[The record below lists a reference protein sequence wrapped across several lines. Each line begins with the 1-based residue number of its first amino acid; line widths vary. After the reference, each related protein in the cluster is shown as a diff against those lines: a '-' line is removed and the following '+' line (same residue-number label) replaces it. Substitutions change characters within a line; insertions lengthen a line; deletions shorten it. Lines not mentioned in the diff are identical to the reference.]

1 MGNMGPGGEPVTVF
15 ISFEIKLIMA
25 VVSPDP
31 LHLQEWMEWALAT
44 WGGEWGEEVEEEE
57 VVCTKK
63 QTCVTVDSGPFE
75 KLNSVFSDV
84 GMDNFGG
91 MNNNM
96 DRFGSSGVGR
106 MNGEFWDALNTLSQ
120 TGNTSTFSQV
130 FLIVSSLAL
139 LEMDRGIG
147 GAFDR
152 EFGRNEMGM
161 SRNNFGD
168 SFERGMG

>member
-1 MGNMGPGGEPVTVF
+1 MSCSR
-15 ISFEIKLIMA
+15 IL
-25 VVSPDP
+25 
-31 LHLQEWMEWALAT
+31 W
-44 WGGEWGEEVEEEE
+44 
-57 VVCTKK
+57 
-63 QTCVTVDSGPFE
+63 
-75 KLNSVFSDV
+75 
-84 GMDNFGG
+84 
-91 MNNNM
+91 
-96 DRFGSSGVGR
+96 
-106 MNGEFWDALNTLSQ
+106 TLRQ
-120 TGNTSTFSQV
+120 AGNTSTFSRV

>member
-1 MGNMGPGGEPVTVF
+1 MRWT
-15 ISFEIKLIMA
+15 A
-25 VVSPDP
+25 
-31 LHLQEWMEWALAT
+31 
-44 WGGEWGEEVEEEE
+44 
-57 VVCTKK
+57 
-63 QTCVTVDSGPFE
+63 
-75 KLNSVFSDV
+75 
-84 GMDNFGG
+84 
-91 MNNNM
+91 
-96 DRFGSSGVGR
+96 
-106 MNGEFWDALNTLSQ
+106 
-120 TGNTSTFSQV
+120 GNTWTFSWV

>member
-1 MGNMGPGGEPVTVF
+1 
-15 ISFEIKLIMA
+15 
-25 VVSPDP
+25 
-31 LHLQEWMEWALAT
+31 
-44 WGGEWGEEVEEEE
+44 
-57 VVCTKK
+57 
-63 QTCVTVDSGPFE
+63 
-75 KLNSVFSDV
+75 
-84 GMDNFGG
+84 MDNFGG

-106 MNGEFWDALNTLSQ
+106 MNGELVWDALDTLRQ
-120 TGNTSTFSQV
+120 PGNTSTFSRV

>member
-1 MGNMGPGGEPVTVF
+1 
-15 ISFEIKLIMA
+15 
-25 VVSPDP
+25 
-31 LHLQEWMEWALAT
+31 
-44 WGGEWGEEVEEEE
+44 
-57 VVCTKK
+57 
-63 QTCVTVDSGPFE
+63 
-75 KLNSVFSDV
+75 
-84 GMDNFGG
+84 MDNFGG

-96 DRFGSSGVGR
+96 ERFGSSGVGR
-106 MNGEFWDALNTLSQ
+106 MNGELFWGALDALRRA
-120 TGNTSTFSQV
+120 GNTSTFSRV

>member
-1 MGNMGPGGEPVTVF
+1 MRWT
-15 ISFEIKLIMA
+15 
-25 VVSPDP
+25 
-31 LHLQEWMEWALAT
+31 LAT
-44 WGGEWGEEVEEEE
+44 A
-57 VVCTKK
+57 
-63 QTCVTVDSGPFE
+63 
-75 KLNSVFSDV
+75 
-84 GMDNFGG
+84 
-91 MNNNM
+91 
-96 DRFGSSGVGR
+96 GST
-106 MNGEFWDALNTLSQ
+106 W
-120 TGNTSTFSQV
+120 TFSWV

>member
-1 MGNMGPGGEPVTVF
+1 MAA
-15 ISFEIKLIMA
+15 A
-25 VVSPDP
+25 VVRIKECIIRAAVYYTR
-31 LHLQEWMEWALAT
+31 L
-44 WGGEWGEEVEEEE
+44 
-57 VVCTKK
+57 KF
-63 QTCVTVDSGPFE
+63 FE
-75 KLNSVFSDV
+75 TENFVFSVV

-106 MNGEFWDALNTLSQ
+106 MNGKQFWDSLGTLRQ
-120 TGNTSTFSQV
+120 PRNTSLFSRV

>member
-1 MGNMGPGGEPVTVF
+1 
-15 ISFEIKLIMA
+15 
-25 VVSPDP
+25 
-31 LHLQEWMEWALAT
+31 
-44 WGGEWGEEVEEEE
+44 
-57 VVCTKK
+57 
-63 QTCVTVDSGPFE
+63 
-75 KLNSVFSDV
+75 
-84 GMDNFGG
+84 MDNFGG

-106 MNGEFWDALNTLSQ
+106 MNGELFWDALDTLRQ
-120 TGNTSTFSQV
+120 PGNTSTFSRV

>member
-1 MGNMGPGGEPVTVF
+1 
-15 ISFEIKLIMA
+15 
-25 VVSPDP
+25 
-31 LHLQEWMEWALAT
+31 MEWASAT
-44 WGGEWGEEVEEEE
+44 WEDEWEEEEEE
-57 VVCTKK
+57 VRTKERIIRAGVYF
-63 QTCVTVDSGPFE
+63 TRFWIFE
-75 KLNSVFSDV
+75 KLNFAFSLV

-106 MNGEFWDALNTLSQ
+106 MNGESSGVVWTLRH
-120 TGNTSTFSQV
+120 TGNTSMFSRV